1 MPPPTTAR
9 DSFDALVNADLTVCS
24 NSGFCH
30 LAAALSRNVVL
41 VDSHASGHFFG
52 RARELASLDN
62 VAATLHDEQ
71 GKIRSEATAW
81 ALDALLVETSRDL
94 GTSPGTL

>member
-41 VDSHASGHFFG
+41 VDSHV
-52 RARELASLDN
+52 LANLYATRHLVSLDN
-62 VAATLHDEQ
+62 VAKVLHDKQ
-71 GKIRSEATAW
+71 GKIRPKATAS
-81 ALDALLVETSRDL
+81 ALDALLNQI
-94 GTSPGTL
+94 